1 MAPSPDVE
9 LISVVKRYGEA
20 IAVRS
25 VDLAIN
31 AGEFFSM
38 LGPSGCGKTTTLRMI
53 AGFVTPSSGKI
64 LLKGADISRH
74 PPEKRPVNM
83 VFQNYALFPHMT
95 VSDNIAFG
103 LRSMRVSSS
112 EVRSRVEEAIRTAK
126 LDGLGRRRPHELS
139 GGQQQRV
146 ALARALVNRPAVLL
160 LDEPLGA
167 LDLRIRRH
175 MQLELKR
182 IQREV
187 GITFVYVTHD
197 QEEALALS
205 DRIAVMNAGSIEQVG
220 APEEI
225 YLRPSSIFVARF
237 IGEMNTLEGTIL
249 SATGDRV
256 FVRLNSGETVT
267 APRSQLPRRNAG
279 DMVTLAVRP
288 EHLSVGTDPGN
299 LENHLRGKVSGRAFQ
314 GVANTLLVTE
324 PSGVEI
330 QIHISGSAGA
340 SFRMGEQ
347 VVVSWSKSHTL
358 LFGADGMP

>member
-9 LISVVKRYGEA
+9 LISVVKRYGDA
-20 IAVRS
+20 VAVRG
-25 VDLAIN
+25 VDLTIN
-31 AGEFFSM
+31 AGEFFSL

-53 AGFVTPSSGKI
+53 AGFVTPSSGQI
-64 LLKGADISRH
+64 LLKGADISRQ

-83 VFQNYALFPHMT
+83 VFQNYALFPHMS
-95 VSDNIAFG
+95 VADNIAFG
-103 LRSMRVSSS
+103 LRSMRVPSSK
-112 EVRSRVEEAIRTAK
+112 VRSRVEDAIRTAK

-197 QEEALALS
+197 QEEALTLS
-205 DRIAVMNAGSIEQVG
+205 DRIAVMNAGLIEQVG
-220 APEEI
+220 TPEEI
-225 YLRPSSIFVARF
+225 YLRPRSLFVAKF
-237 IGEMNTLEGTIL
+237 IGEMNTLEAMVV
-249 SATGDRV
+249 SAEGDRI
-256 FVRLNSGETVT
+256 FLRLTPGETVT
-267 APRSQLPRRNAG
+267 APRSQLPSGNAG
-279 DMVTLAVRP
+279 DRVTLAVRP
-288 EHLSVGTDPGN
+288 EHLSVGTDTGN
-299 LENHLRGKVSGRAFQ
+299 LQNHLRGKVSGRAFQ

-330 QIHISGSAGA
+330 QIHIAGSVGA
-340 SFRMGEQ
+340 SFAMGEQ
-347 VVVSWSKSHTL
+347 VVVSWSESHSL